1 MANTIPAVMTQLVA
15 RAVGVLRRRSH
26 MARYVTTGYSLTPGQ
41 KGKTVDV
48 EIPPTATAG
57 AITASNA
64 YPSNTDTT
72 STTVAITLDKWYG
85 SDFHMSDQ
93 DMTRVDKDLNF
104 FPAAAEASLDAVVTQ
119 VDDDL
124 LALYKDVYNASG
136 TAGTTPFASN
146 AAAWTTGARKL
157 LNQEKAPMRD
167 RYVILDPDAEA
178 NAVNLSE
185 FKSLYASG
193 DPGVIVEGEIGRK
206 LGADWALNQG
216 VPSFTGGTLSNGTS
230 KVAKVNDASY
240 TVGESTVDIDDTTLT
255 GTVVVGDIFTVAG
268 DTQQYVV
275 TANATASS
283 NAIAGMAFAPA
294 SKVAWADNAVVTFVA
309 DHTANLAFQRGA
321 FALATAPF
329 EVVDPSL
336 GVMSQSFVDPLS
348 GLTIRLEVSRQ
359 YKQTRWEWDVLYGV
373 KTVRAE
379 LAARILG

>member
-48 EIPPTATAG
+48 EIPPTATAS

-72 STTVAITLDKWYG
+72 ATTVAITLDKWYG
-85 SDFHMSDQ
+85 SDFQMSDQ
-93 DMTRVDKDLNF
+93 DMTRVDKDMNF
-104 FPAAAEASLDAVVTQ
+104 FPAAAEASLDAVVKQ

-124 LALYKDVYNASG
+124 LLLYKDVYSASG
-136 TAGTTPFASN
+136 AAGTTPFAST

-157 LNQEKAPMRD
+157 LNQNLAPMNERTI
-167 RYVILDPDAEA
+167 VLDADAEA
-178 NAVNLSE
+178 NAVNLSA
-185 FKSLYASG
+185 FQSLYASG
-193 DPGVIVEGEIGRK
+193 DPGVIIEGEIGRK
-206 LGADWALNQG
+206 LGANWVLNQG
-216 VPSFTGGTLSNGTS
+216 VPSFTRGTLTGSPLINNASVAVGDTS
-230 KVAKVNDASY
+230 VPMDAGS
-240 TVGESTVDIDDTTLT
+240 LT

-275 TANATASS
+275 TANATASG
-283 NAIAGMAFAPA
+283 NALAAVSFAPA
-294 SKVAWADNAVVTFVA
+294 AKVAWADDAAVTFVA
-309 DHTANLAFQRGA
+309 SHTPNLAFQRGA

-329 EVVDPSL
+329 ETVDPSL
-336 GVMSQSFVDPLS
+336 GVMTQSFVDPLS
-348 GLTIRLEVSRQ
+348 GLTLRLEVSRQ

-379 LAARILG
+379 LAARIMG

>member
-48 EIPPTATAG
+48 EIPPTATAS

-72 STTVAITLDKWYG
+72 ATTVAITLDKWYG
-85 SDFHMSDQ
+85 SDFQMSDQ
-93 DMTRVDKDLNF
+93 DMTRVDKDMNF
-104 FPAAAEASLDAVVTQ
+104 FPAAAEASLDAVVKQ

-124 LALYKDVYNASG
+124 LLLYKDVYSASG

-157 LNQEKAPMRD
+157 LNQNLAPMND
-167 RYVILDPDAEA
+167 RTIVLDADAEA
-178 NAVNLSE
+178 NAVNLSA
-185 FKSLYASG
+185 FQSLYASG
-193 DPGVIVEGEIGRK
+193 DPGVIIEGEIGRK
-206 LGADWALNQG
+206 LGANWVLNQG
-216 VPSFTGGTLSNGTS
+216 VPSFTRGTLTGSPLINNASVAVGDTS
-230 KVAKVNDASY
+230 VPMDATS
-240 TVGESTVDIDDTTLT
+240 LT
-255 GTVVVGDIFTVAG
+255 GTVVVGDVFTVAG

-275 TANATASS
+275 TANATASG
-283 NAIAGMAFAPA
+283 NALAAVSFAPA
-294 SKVAWADNAVVTFVA
+294 AKVAWADNAAVTFVA
-309 DHTANLAFQRGA
+309 SHTPNLAFQRGA

-329 EVVDPSL
+329 ETVDPSL
-336 GVMSQSFVDPLS
+336 GVMTQSFVDPLS
-348 GLTIRLEVSRQ
+348 GLTLRLEVSRQ

-379 LAARILG
+379 LAARIMG

>member
-1 MANTIPAVMTQLVA
+1 MTQLVA
-15 RAVGVLRRRSH
+15 RAVGVLKRRSH

-48 EIPPTATAG
+48 EIPPTATAS

-72 STTVAITLDKWYG
+72 ATTVPITLDKWYG
-85 SDFHMSDQ
+85 SDFQMSDK
-93 DMTRVDKDLNF
+93 DMTQVDKDQNF
-104 FPAAAEASLDAVVTQ
+104 YPAAAEASLWAVVKQ

-124 LALYKDVYNASG
+124 LALYKDVYNAGG
-136 TAGTTPFASN
+136 TAGTTPFASTS
-146 AAAWTTGARKL
+146 AAWTTGARKL
-157 LNQEKAPMRD
+157 LNQSLAPMDD
-167 RYVILDPDAEA
+167 RTVVLDADAEA

-193 DPGVIVEGEIGRK
+193 DPGVIVDGEIGRK
-206 LGADWALNQG
+206 LGANWVLNQG
-216 VPSFTGGTLSNGTS
+216 VDTHTRGTLTGSPLINNASVGIGDTS
-230 KVAKVNDASY
+230 VPMDATS
-240 TVGESTVDIDDTTLT
+240 LT

-268 DTQQYVV
+268 DTQQYTV
-275 TANATASS
+275 TANATAAT
-283 NAIAGMAFAPA
+283 NAITVAFSPA
-294 SKVAWADNAVVTFVA
+294 AKVAWADDAAVTFIA
-309 DHTANLAFQRGA
+309 SHQANLAFNRGA

-329 EVVDPSL
+329 ESVDPSL
-336 GVMSQSFVDPLS
+336 GMTQSVVDPLS

-373 KTVRAE
+373 KTIRPE

>member
-48 EIPPTATAG
+48 EIPPTATAS

-72 STTVAITLDKWYG
+72 ATTVAITLDKWYG
-85 SDFHMSDQ
+85 SDFQMSDQ
-93 DMTRVDKDLNF
+93 DMTRVDKDMNF
-104 FPAAAEASLDAVVTQ
+104 FPAAAEASLDAVVKQ

-124 LALYKDVYNASG
+124 LLLYKDVYSASG
-136 TAGTTPFASN
+136 AAGTTPFAST

-157 LNQEKAPMRD
+157 LNQNLAPMNERTI
-167 RYVILDPDAEA
+167 VLDADAEA
-178 NAVNLSE
+178 NAVNLSA
-185 FKSLYASG
+185 FQSLYASG
-193 DPGVIVEGEIGRK
+193 DPGVIIEGEIGRK
-206 LGADWALNQG
+206 LGANWVLNQG
-216 VPSFTGGTLSNGTS
+216 VPSFTRGTLTGSPLINNASVAVGDTS
-230 KVAKVNDASY
+230 VPMDAGS
-240 TVGESTVDIDDTTLT
+240 LT

-275 TANATASS
+275 TANATASG
-283 NAIAGMAFAPA
+283 NALAAVSFAPA
-294 SKVAWADNAVVTFVA
+294 AKVAWADDAAVTFVA
-309 DHTANLAFQRGA
+309 SHTPNLAFQRGA

-329 EVVDPSL
+329 ETVDPSL
-336 GVMSQSFVDPLS
+336 GVMTQSFVDPLS
-348 GLTIRLEVSRQ
+348 GLTLRLEVSRQ
-359 YKQTRWEWDVLYGV
+359 YKQTRWEWDVLYGA

-379 LAARILG
+379 LAARIMG

>member
-1 MANTIPAVMTQLVA
+1 MANTIPSVMTQLVA

-26 MARYVTTGYSLTPGQ
+26 MARYVTTGYSLSPGQ
-41 KGKTVDV
+41 QGKTVDV
-48 EIPPTATAG
+48 EIPPTATAS

-72 STTVAITLDKWYG
+72 ATTVAITLDKWYG

-93 DMTRVDKDLNF
+93 DMTRVDKDMNF
-104 FPAAAEASLDAVVTQ
+104 MPAAAEASLWAVVKQ

-124 LALYKDVYNASG
+124 LNLYTDVYNAGG

-146 AAAWTTGARKL
+146 ANAWTTGSRKL
-157 LNQEKAPMRD
+157 LNENLAPMED
-167 RYVILDPDAEA
+167 RYVILDSDAEA

-193 DPGVIVEGEIGRK
+193 DPNVIVEGEIGRK

-216 VPSFTGGTLSNGTS
+216 VKSFTGGTLSDGSNKAALIDNASVSIGDTS
-230 KVAKVNDASY
+230 
-240 TVGESTVDIDDTTLT
+240 VDMDETTLT

-268 DTQQYVV
+268 DTQQYTV
-275 TANATASS
+275 TANATASTNS
-283 NAIAGMAFAPA
+283 ITVAFTPA
-294 SKVAWADNAVVTFVA
+294 AKVAWADDAQVTFVD
-309 DHTANLAFQRGA
+309 DHVANLAFQRGA

-329 EVVDPSL
+329 ESVDPSL
-336 GVMSQSFVDPLS
+336 GVMTQSFVDPLS
-348 GLTIRLEVSRQ
+348 DLTIRLEVSRQ

-373 KTVRAE
+373 KTIRPE
-379 LAARILG
+379 LATRLMG

>member
-48 EIPPTATAG
+48 EIPPTATAS

-72 STTVAITLDKWYG
+72 ATTVAITLDKWYG
-85 SDFHMSDQ
+85 SDFQMSDQ
-93 DMTRVDKDLNF
+93 DMTRVDKDMNF
-104 FPAAAEASLDAVVTQ
+104 FPAAAEASLDAVVKQ

-124 LALYKDVYNASG
+124 LLLYKDVYSASG
-136 TAGTTPFASN
+136 AAGTTPFAST

-157 LNQEKAPMRD
+157 LNQNLAPMNERTI
-167 RYVILDPDAEA
+167 VLDADAEA
-178 NAVNLSE
+178 NAVNLSA
-185 FKSLYASG
+185 FQSLYASG
-193 DPGVIVEGEIGRK
+193 DPGVIIEGEIGRK
-206 LGADWALNQG
+206 LGANWVLNQG
-216 VPSFTGGTLSNGTS
+216 VPSFTRGTLTGSPLINNASVAVGDTS
-230 KVAKVNDASY
+230 VPMDAGS
-240 TVGESTVDIDDTTLT
+240 LT

-275 TANATASS
+275 TANATASG
-283 NAIAGMAFAPA
+283 NALAAVSFAPA
-294 SKVAWADNAVVTFVA
+294 AKVAWADNAAVTFVA
-309 DHTANLAFQRGA
+309 SHTPNLAFQRGA

-329 EVVDPSL
+329 ETVDPSL
-336 GVMSQSFVDPLS
+336 GVMTQSFVDPLS
-348 GLTIRLEVSRQ
+348 GLTLRLEVSRQ

-379 LAARILG
+379 LAARIMG

>member
-48 EIPPTATAG
+48 EIPPTATAS

-72 STTVAITLDKWYG
+72 ATTVAITLDKWYG
-85 SDFHMSDQ
+85 SDFQMSDQ
-93 DMTRVDKDLNF
+93 DMTRVDKDMNF
-104 FPAAAEASLDAVVTQ
+104 FPAAAEASLDAVVKQ

-124 LALYKDVYNASG
+124 LLLYKDVYSASG

-157 LNQEKAPMRD
+157 LNQNLAPMND
-167 RYVILDPDAEA
+167 RTIVLDADAEA
-178 NAVNLSE
+178 NAVNLSA
-185 FKSLYASG
+185 FQSLYASG
-193 DPGVIVEGEIGRK
+193 DPGVIIEGEIGRK
-206 LGADWALNQG
+206 LGANWVLNQG
-216 VPSFTGGTLSNGTS
+216 VPSFTRGTLTGSPLINNASVAVGDTS
-230 KVAKVNDASY
+230 VPMDAGS
-240 TVGESTVDIDDTTLT
+240 LT

-275 TANATASS
+275 TANATASG
-283 NAIAGMAFAPA
+283 NALAAVSFAPA
-294 SKVAWADNAVVTFVA
+294 AKVAWADNAAVTFVA
-309 DHTANLAFQRGA
+309 SHTPNLAFQRGA

-329 EVVDPSL
+329 ETVDPSL
-336 GVMSQSFVDPLS
+336 GVMTQSFVDPLS
-348 GLTIRLEVSRQ
+348 GLTLRLEVSRQ

-379 LAARILG
+379 LAARIMG